1 MNKLKKLVKNLNYK
15 SLLKVFNY
23 NIKKD
28 KGLFMSTGW
37 YDNYKNE
44 IVRNVNDGV
53 ASYKSIETEKFG
65 SGNYVST
72 STKRL
77 DTTEVYLKALAQSKK
92 KLTPELKQVIDDLT
106 INELNE
112 VIGLTHYDMKT
123 PLGHAIDD
131 MNLEAVQYL
140 MSKGVDTT
148 ISGPNQKHILQEL
161 LNSNATKKRIM
172 ILEEVLK
179 NFPEKISL
187 EKSFDGKYYSIK
199 YLIPLINKNVITKAS
214 LLAAY
219 DNFTSSIKRK
229 LIENCDIMTSIVIEK
244 KDEKFYPQSVKDIFF
259 F

>member
-1 MNKLKKLVKNLNYK
+1 
-15 SLLKVFNY
+15 
-23 NIKKD
+23 
-28 KGLFMSTGW
+28 
-37 YDNYKNE
+37 
-44 IVRNVNDGV
+44 
-53 ASYKSIETEKFG
+53 
-65 SGNYVST
+65 
-72 STKRL
+72 
-77 DTTEVYLKALAQSKK
+77 
-92 KLTPELKQVIDDLT
+92 
-106 INELNE
+106 
-112 VIGLTHYDMKT
+112 
-123 PLGHAIDD
+123 
-131 MNLEAVQYL
+131 